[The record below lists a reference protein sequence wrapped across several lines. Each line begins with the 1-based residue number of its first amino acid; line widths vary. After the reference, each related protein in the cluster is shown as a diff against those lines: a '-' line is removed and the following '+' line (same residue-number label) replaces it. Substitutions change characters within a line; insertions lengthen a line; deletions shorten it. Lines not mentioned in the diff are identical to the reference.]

1 MRSQNAY
8 EDVEGL
14 SSMAESSRGV
24 HESDPGSLARLM
36 DIDGNP
42 RRVWQPRE
50 LRAILR
56 HQLSCPMQFEMSGLG
71 GGLAGKLR
79 AFASSEG
86 LLIAG
91 LGDLLRHPTPPVELL
106 VLTKDFAKGH
116 LCHPGSAFPPE
127 ISTYLC
133 FASIAAALTRCE
145 ERITELTDD
154 SLRSALQWLI
164 EQPWVD
170 EPGRVL
176 FSEGLDAL
184 KDPETTPT

>member
-1 MRSQNAY
+1 
-8 EDVEGL
+8 
-14 SSMAESSRGV
+14 MAESGRGV
-24 HESDPGSLARLM
+24 HESDPESLARLM
-36 DIDGNP
+36 DLDGNA
-42 RRVWQPRE
+42 RRLWQPRE
-50 LRAILR
+50 LRAILK

-71 GGLAGKLR
+71 RGLAGRLR

-91 LGDLLRHPTPPVELL
+91 LGDLLRHPDPPVELL
-106 VLTKDFAKGH
+106 VLMKDFAKGH

-127 ISTYLC
+127 ISTYLY

-145 ERITELTDD
+145 ERITKLTDD
-154 SLRSALQWLI
+154 SLRNALRWLI
-164 EQPWVD
+164 GQPWVD

-184 KDPETTPT
+184 NDPETTPT